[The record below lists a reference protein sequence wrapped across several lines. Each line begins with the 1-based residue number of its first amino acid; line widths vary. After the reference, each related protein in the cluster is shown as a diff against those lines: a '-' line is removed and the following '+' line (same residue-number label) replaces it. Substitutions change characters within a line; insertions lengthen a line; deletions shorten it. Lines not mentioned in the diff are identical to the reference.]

1 MKWTVPNPCSFCR
14 ASCCKNYTI
23 TTTSFDV
30 LRLHRHTGRKPAE
43 FAVLHEARLLCY
55 DLDLL
60 LDFADH
66 PRSHLLG
73 LKSHPC
79 VFLGKDGLCR
89 VHASAPLSCRRY
101 PFTTAGSMN
110 ARFCPLIPQV
120 MFWLKGPDIPK
131 NPILKELDAYK
142 EIVEEWN
149 KKSEKKNGCI
159 PFLMKRS
166 EEIF

>member
-1 MKWTVPNPCSFCR
+1 
-14 ASCCKNYTI
+14 
-23 TTTSFDV
+23 
-30 LRLHRHTGRKPAE
+30 
-43 FAVLHEARLLCY
+43 
-55 DLDLL
+55 
-60 LDFADH
+60 
-66 PRSHLLG
+66 
-73 LKSHPC
+73 
-79 VFLGKDGLCR
+79 
-89 VHASAPLSCRRY
+89 
-101 PFTTAGSMN
+101 MN